1 MEKLRIENLS
11 TKEMTSVFAGG
22 IFNKFFGPIGIIYT
36 ICGIVDDFQKVGRV
50 WIIKQSIIK
59 SKREKHQSFSLFDL
73 MITATK

>member
-36 ICGIVDDFQKVGRV
+36 ICGIVDDFQKG
-50 WIIKQSIIK
+50 WQSVDNQLNQK
-59 SKREKHQSFSLFDL
+59 EGVS
-73 MITATK
+73 

>member
-36 ICGIVDDFQKVGRV
+36 ANSTSKCKITKCFCKSTPLVLRN
-50 WIIKQSIIK
+50 SIFFLV
-59 SKREKHQSFSLFDL
+59 SH
-73 MITATK
+73 

>member
-36 ICGIVDDFQKVGRV
+36 REFN
-50 WIIKQSIIK
+50 KQVQNY
-59 SKREKHQSFSLFDL
+59 EMSL
-73 MITATK
+73 

>member
-36 ICGIVDDFQKVGRV
+36 ICGIVDDFQKREFN
-50 WIIKQSIIK
+50 KQVQNY
-59 SKREKHQSFSLFDL
+59 EMFL
-73 MITATK
+73 